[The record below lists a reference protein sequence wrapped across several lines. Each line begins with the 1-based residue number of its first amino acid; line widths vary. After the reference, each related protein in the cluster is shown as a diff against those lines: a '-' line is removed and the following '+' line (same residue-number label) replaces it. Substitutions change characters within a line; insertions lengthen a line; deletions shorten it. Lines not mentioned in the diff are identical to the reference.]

1 MIKQIIYSKNI
12 TNGFQEEL
20 TQQQFED
27 LAKSKEILGEVFAK
41 EKIYNIILINYYEF
55 EKELFEITLEDEIFN
70 SDYSKFS
77 EYISKTEQRIL
88 NLLSSI
94 TLYLDSFKDDLKG
107 TQKYSTYLKDEFGD
121 IVNYLNESR
130 TDNKQVEI
138 MRLLRN
144 HVQHNGLLITNFS
157 LNGVNLSDELREQTL
172 KFEIEKISIKARDF
186 KPENFEELDEKIDLK
201 KVIRVYVDF
210 ISHVHQKFRESINE
224 KTTNARNKFEEIFE
238 KYSEHKFLYVAQKV
252 DDEIKTELPILL
264 NWDNIRL
271 EMIKKNRV
279 PTAFKRH
286 SINTK

>member
-1 MIKQIIYSKNI
+1 MIKYIIYSKNI

>member
-1 MIKQIIYSKNI
+1 MIKYIIYSKNI

-55 EKELFEITLEDEIFN
+55 EKELFEITLEHEIFN

-77 EYISKTEQRIL
+77 EYISKTELRIL

>member
-1 MIKQIIYSKNI
+1 MSKYIIYSKNI
-12 TNGFQEEL
+12 TNGFKEDI
-20 TQQQFED
+20 TQQQFEE

-41 EKIYNIILINYYEF
+41 EKIYNIILMNYYEF

-70 SDYSKFS
+70 SDYPNFS
-77 EYISKTEQRIL
+77 EYISKAEQRIL

-144 HVQHNGLLITNFS
+144 HIQHNGLLITNFS
-157 LNGVNLSDELREQTL
+157 LGGVNLSDELREQTL

-186 KPENFEELDEKIDLK
+186 KAEKFEELDEKIDLK

-210 ISHVHQKFRESINE
+210 IGQIHQKFRESTNE
-224 KTTNARNKFEEIFE
+224 KTKNARNEFEKIFE
-238 KYSEHKFLYVAQKV
+238 KYLEHKFLYVAQIV
-252 DDEIKTELPILL
+252 DDEIKVELPILL

-279 PTAFKRH
+279 PTYFKRH

>member
-1 MIKQIIYSKNI
+1 M
-12 TNGFQEEL
+12 
-20 TQQQFED
+20 
-27 LAKSKEILGEVFAK
+27 
-41 EKIYNIILINYYEF
+41 NYYEF
-55 EKELFEITLEDEIFN
+55 EKELFEIILEDEIFN
-70 SDYSKFS
+70 SDYANFS
-77 EYISKTEQRIL
+77 EYISKAEQRIL

-107 TQKYSTYLKDEFGD
+107 TQKYSTYLKNEFTD
-121 IVNYLNESR
+121 IVYYLNEAR

-144 HVQHNGLLITNFS
+144 HIQHNGLLITNFS

-186 KPENFEELDEKIDLK
+186 KPENFAELDEKIDLK
-201 KVIRVYVDF
+201 KAIRVYIDF
-210 ISHVHQKFRESINE
+210 ISQIHQKFRDLTNE
-224 KTTNARNKFEEIFE
+224 KTINARNEFEKIFE
-238 KYSEHKFLYVAQKV
+238 KYSEHNFLYVAQKV
-252 DDEIKTELPILL
+252 DDEIKVEIPILL